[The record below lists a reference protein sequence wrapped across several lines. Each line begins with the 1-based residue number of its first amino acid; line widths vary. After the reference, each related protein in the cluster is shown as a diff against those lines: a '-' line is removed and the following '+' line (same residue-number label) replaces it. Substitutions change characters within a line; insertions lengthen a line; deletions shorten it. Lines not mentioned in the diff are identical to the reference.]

1 MKTKEL
7 LDARRVSYKLYPHE
21 ETDDAQHLAAV
32 LHVPGRYVVKTV
44 LLRANGGY
52 RYVVAVLPATERLD
66 LRRMSETLGGAAVR
80 LATEME
86 IAARCP
92 DCEFGILPPFGSRF
106 AMETIVDET
115 VAQQQDMFFDGDT
128 HREAIRMKFRDFY
141 ALEHPRVSRIVCPK
155 SEMEDRRAVA
165 VMN

>member
-1 MKTKEL
+1 MKTKHL
-7 LDARRVSYKLYPHE
+7 LDAKRVAYKVYPHE

-66 LRRMSETLGGAAVR
+66 LGRVSEALGGAAVR

-106 AMETIVDET
+106 AMETIIDET
-115 VAQQQDMFFDGDT
+115 VAQQQDIFFDGDT
-128 HREAIRMKFRDFY
+128 HREAIRMKYRDFY
-141 ALEHPRVSRIVCPK
+141 DLEHPRVTSIVCREP
-155 SEMEDRRAVA
+155 EHAVA
-165 VMN
+165 AAH

>member
-7 LDARRVSYKLYPHE
+7 LDAKRIAYKVYPHE

-52 RYVVAVLPATERLD
+52 RYIVAVLPATRRLD
-66 LRRMSETLGGAAVR
+66 LKRISETLGGAAVR

-92 DCEFGILPPFGSRF
+92 DGEFGILPPFGSRF
-106 AMETIVDET
+106 AMETIVDES
-115 VAQQQDMFFDGDT
+115 VSQQQDMFFDGDT
-128 HREAIRMKFRDFY
+128 HREAIRMKYHDFY
-141 ALEHPRVSRIVCPK
+141 DLEHPRVMSIVCHEPPC
-155 SEMEDRRAVA
+155 RATRAAA